1 MMPHALA
8 LAVEI
13 VTTVLTVAGILY
25 FLLAMVA
32 ARVFLGLR
40 RRKLPDFAPGVSIL
54 KSLKGRDPEMIDA
67 FRSHCRQNYAG
78 EYELLFGVSDLED
91 SAIQAVQHLQIEFP
105 DHAIRLIECPLRL
118 GPNGKVSNLIQLVPH
133 ALYPYLLI
141 NDSDITVNP
150 RYLQR
155 VMAHF
160 APATQ
165 VTVQTE
171 AKADSAANREDAP
184 GQSAA
189 KPNAP
194 VGMVTTL
201 YRGHSHGS
209 LGSHLEA
216 LGIATDFQAG
226 VLLSRML
233 SGGLRYGLGST
244 LAVSREALDKIG
256 GLEPLVDYLAD
267 DHELGARIFRAG
279 YRVALAGEVV
289 ETSIPAYNWHGF
301 VDHQV
306 RWART
311 VRDASPSGYVGLVFT
326 HGFAWALLNVV
337 ASGISPLSLWLLAL
351 SFFLRIALAMMVG
364 AEVLTD
370 HYVLPRLW
378 LLPFRDLVFMGIWIA
393 GFAGNTI
400 VWRNER
406 FQLRN
411 GKLTNISETAS

>member
-1 MMPHALA
+1 MMLHASA

-13 VTTVLTVAGILY
+13 VTTVLTIAGICY
-25 FLLAMVA
+25 FLQAIVA
-32 ARVFLGLR
+32 ARVFLAIR
-40 RRKLPDFAPGVSIL
+40 RRKLPDFTPGVSIL
-54 KSLKGRDPEMIDA
+54 KSLKGRDPEMIEA

-78 EYELLFGVSDLED
+78 EYELLFGVSDPED
-91 SAIQAVQHLQIEFP
+91 PAVQAVQHLQLEFP

-118 GPNGKVSNLIQLVPH
+118 GPNGKVSNLTQLARH
-133 ALYPYLLI
+133 ARYSYLLI
-141 NDSDITVNP
+141 NDSDITVGP

-160 APATQ
+160 APPTQ
-165 VTVQTE
+165 VSAQ
-171 AKADSAANREDAP
+171 AGALAADSGAKREATT
-184 GQSAA
+184 

-201 YRGHSHGS
+201 YRGHAHGS
-209 LGSHLEA
+209 LGSRLEA

-244 LAVSREALDKIG
+244 LAVSREALNKIG

-267 DHELGARIFRAG
+267 DNELGARIFRAG
-279 YRVALAGEVV
+279 YRIALAGEVV
-289 ETSIPAYNWHGF
+289 ETSIPAYKWGGF

-311 VRDASPSGYVGLVFT
+311 VRDASPWGYVGLVFT
-326 HGFAWALLNVV
+326 NGFAWALLNVV
-337 ASGISPLSLWLLAL
+337 ASGISPLSLWLLGL
-351 SFFLRIALAMMVG
+351 SFFLRLALAMMVG
-364 AEVLTD
+364 AEVLAD
-370 HYVLPRLW
+370 HQVLPRLW

-406 FQLRN
+406 FQLKN
-411 GKLTNISETAS
+411 GKLTNITETAS

>member
-8 LAVEI
+8 LSVEI
-13 VTTVLTVAGILY
+13 LTTVLTVAGILY
-25 FLLAMVA
+25 FLVAMVA
-32 ARVFLGLR
+32 ARVFLATR
-40 RRKLPDFAPGVSIL
+40 RRKLPDFAPAVSIL
-54 KSLKGRDPEMIDA
+54 KSLKGRDPEMIEA
-67 FRSHCRQNYAG
+67 FRSHCRQTYAG

-91 SAIQAVQHLQIEFP
+91 PAIQAVQHLQIEFP
-105 DHAIRLIECPLRL
+105 DHAIRLIECPHRL
-118 GPNGKVSNLIQLVPH
+118 GPNGKVSTLIQLARH
-133 ALYPYLLI
+133 ARHPYLLI
-141 NDSDITVNP
+141 NDSDITVGP

-155 VMAHF
+155 VMGQF
-160 APATQ
+160 APTQ
-165 VTVQTE
+165 QTTGQTPHVHP
-171 AKADSAANREDAP
+171 AN
-184 GQSAA
+184 
-189 KPNAP
+189 KPEAP

-201 YRGHSHGS
+201 YRGDAHGS
-209 LGSHLEA
+209 LGSRLEA

-267 DHELGARIFRAG
+267 DNELGARIFRAG

-289 ETSIPAYNWHGF
+289 ETSIPAYKWRGF

-311 VRDASPSGYVGLVFT
+311 VRDASPWGYVGLVFT
-326 HGFAWALLNVV
+326 HGLAWAVLNAV
-337 ASGISPLSLWLLAL
+337 ASGISPLSLWLLGL
-351 SFFLRIALAMMVG
+351 SFFLRLALAMTVG
-364 AEVLTD
+364 AEVLAD
-370 HYVLPRLW
+370 HQVLPRLW

-406 FQLRN
+406 FVLKN
-411 GKLTNISETAS
+411 GKLTNIGEAAT

>member
-1 MMPHALA
+1 MMPHVLA

-13 VTTVLTVAGILY
+13 VTTVLAIAGIFY
-25 FLLAMVA
+25 FLGALVA
-32 ARVFLGLR
+32 ARVFLFIR

-54 KSLKGRDPEMIDA
+54 KSLKGRDLEMIDA

-78 EYELLFGVSDLED
+78 EYELLFGISDPED
-91 SAIQAVQHLQIEFP
+91 PAIQAVQHLQLEFP
-105 DHAIRLIECPLRL
+105 DHAIRLYECSRRL
-118 GPNGKVSNLIQLVPH
+118 GANGKVSTLIQLARH
-133 ALYPYLLI
+133 ARYPYLLI
-141 NDSDITVNP
+141 NDSDISVGP

-160 APATQ
+160 APPAQVPSQVPAGQATRKP
-165 VTVQTE
+165 E
-171 AKADSAANREDAP
+171 AL
-184 GQSAA
+184 
-189 KPNAP
+189 

-201 YRGHSHGS
+201 YRGQAHGS
-209 LGSHLEA
+209 LGSRLEA

-226 VLLSRML
+226 VLLSWML
-233 SGGLRYGLGST
+233 SRGLRYGLGST

-267 DHELGARIFRAG
+267 DNELGARIFRAG

-289 ETSIPAYNWHGF
+289 ETSIPAYNWRGF

-311 VRDASPSGYVGLVFT
+311 VRDASPWGYAGLVFT

-337 ASGISPLSLWLLAL
+337 ASGISPLSLWLLGL
-351 SFFLRIALAMMVG
+351 SFFLRLALAMTVG
-364 AEVLTD
+364 SEVLAD
-370 HYVLPRLW
+370 HQVLPRLW

-393 GFAGNTI
+393 GFASDTI

-406 FQLRN
+406 FRLKN
-411 GKLTNISETAS
+411 GKLTNIADHVT

>member
-54 KSLKGRDPEMIDA
+54 KSLKGRDPEMIEA

-91 SAIQAVQHLQIEFP
+91 PAIQAVQHLQIEFP
-105 DHAIRLIECPLRL
+105 DHAIRLVECPLRL

-141 NDSDITVNP
+141 NDSDITVSP

-160 APATQ
+160 APPANAA
-165 VTVQTE
+165 VQTG
-171 AKADSAANREDAP
+171 AQAP
-184 GQSAA
+184 STSEKRKVTD
-189 KPNAP
+189 KPEAP

-201 YRGHSHGS
+201 YRGHAHGS